1 MSLPKCRFQNWPLNK
16 ITGALQQV
24 SVGTQ
29 CSAPARPT
37 NRAAPWPR
45 RGNGAALLTDPARSA
60 ALQDA
65 VTRETYRD
73 RICGRHY
80 GVPGVFPAKPIPT
93 FRGAVSEGSAPLF
106 LRQGSCL
113 APCRLLLQTADVSL
127 QRGRPR
133 KGPISRRGR
142 TRERP
147 KNQRTVLIVW
157 KGSERSLGCW
167 IVAANAQLVEDPR
180 ELGRR
185 LEDSI
190 MDQFAVNTRCGGV
203 AAYIEGYDKFD
214 GKFNAVAMQAEERN
228 DYWGLMVDYA
238 PGSKVYSWALFP
250 TARSGRPNGRMIS
263 GEGAASQIAEQ
274 VCIVVTGRGASVR

>member
-1 MSLPKCRFQNWPLNK
+1 MTSKEETD
-16 ITGALQQV
+16 ITTIIQR
-24 SVGTQ
+24 
-29 CSAPARPT
+29 RPQH
-37 NRAAPWPR
+37 PR
-45 RGNGAALLTDPARSA
+45 RTG
-60 ALQDA
+60 
-65 VTRETYRD
+65 RD
-73 RICGRHY
+73 Q
-80 GVPGVFPAKPIPT
+80 
-93 FRGAVSEGSAPLF
+93 SE
-106 LRQGSCL
+106 
-113 APCRLLLQTADVSL
+113 
-127 QRGRPR
+127 
-133 KGPISRRGR
+133 
-142 TRERP
+142 
-147 KNQRTVLIVW
+147 
-157 KGSERSLGCW
+157 
-167 IVAANAQLVEDPR
+167 QLVAIRRNEWSRSSECAEAACSRLRSIADIKDITEVLNNASDYDPEDVKFNKQEFDGISECKSVKDPR

-274 VCIVVTGRGASVR
+274 VCIVVTGRGAGVR